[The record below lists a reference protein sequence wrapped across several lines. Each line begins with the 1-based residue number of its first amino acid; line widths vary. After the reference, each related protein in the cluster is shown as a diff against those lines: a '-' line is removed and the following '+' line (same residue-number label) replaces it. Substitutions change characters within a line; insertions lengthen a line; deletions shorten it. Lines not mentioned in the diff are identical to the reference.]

1 MHLSKSTLAALALG
15 LASVATP
22 IALAGDPPQSDTR
35 FFTVVTGSEEVP
47 PVDSDG
53 FGRARFTL
61 LPNGEGLRFQ
71 LLANGLE
78 EILFA
83 HIHLAPTGVNGP
95 IVAFLFE
102 SAGSP
107 VTQNGM
113 LSQGVI
119 TAEDLVGPLTG
130 MPLSA
135 LIDAIIAGNAYVNVH
150 TMAHPTGEIRGQIRR
165 APGQGSPKQD

>member
-1 MHLSKSTLAALALG
+1 MHLSKSTLAAIALG
-15 LASVATP
+15 LGSVAAP
-22 IALAGDPPQSDTR
+22 LAFAVGDPPQSNTR
-35 FFTVVTGSEEVP
+35 FFTVITGSEEVP

-53 FGRARFTL
+53 IGRARFLL

-71 LLANGLE
+71 LQVNNLE

-83 HIHLAPTGVNGP
+83 HIHLALPGVNGP
-95 IVAFLFE
+95 IVVFLFE

-107 VTQNGM
+107 VTQNGL

-119 TAEDLVGPLTG
+119 TADDLVGSLAG

-135 LIDAIIAGNAYVNVH
+135 LIDQILAGNAYVNVH
-150 TMAHPTGEIRGQIRR
+150 TTAHPTGEIRGQISDDDRGR
-165 APGQGSPKQD
+165 GH